1 MNVVSRKIVVA
12 MLVAALGAV
21 RGAAAQVNVRQMQ
34 GAVEVRVAGAAQ
46 WTAATQ
52 GATLPPGSLVRTEQ
66 GSAVLSL
73 ADGTAVA
80 LWPQTTFDFRQM
92 EYAADTKL
100 LRLSAVLWRGQLQF
114 NLTVCPNAESSYV
127 VKTPNAE
134 VTLVRAEGTI
144 WYAKETGTR
153 VALRKGQAT
162 VVAMKQ
168 SVTLAANQETVV
180 PPGAAPR
187 APTVQGVPL
196 VTPNAPPKQP
206 STPNPTMK
214 SAPPAAKS
222 ETDRKKAAIKERL
235 MSVTTIIP
243 DEVLSPE
250 ELDLEIEHLQK
261 RLNQEPGNLEM
272 HSRIAALYTQRQ
284 RPADK
289 NAPRSYSDIDLAVQ
303 HYKIVAEADIYKGKA
318 DSHMNLGE
326 AYARSGEAD
335 KAIKEFQRAIAIDPT
350 LADAHQWLAF
360 IYDALEQY
368 EAAESA
374 YKKAIDLDR
383 TDPLIRS
390 NYAGFL
396 ANRGRMTEAIAE
408 MKLVID
414 LCKDSPYRILTVVF
428 KVGLAVFYVENKQL
442 DDAITL
448 LRQIT
453 QDAPDIAV
461 LHVVLGWVLA
471 EKGQKEEAAAALERA
486 AKINPKDPLIHFGLA
501 KLYEEQ
507 GDKKKASDELEL
519 FLKNLPPNYELP
531 PGFPSIADIRDHMRE
546 LRGLEPLQKDR
557 VKKQVT

>member
-134 VTLVRAEGTI
+134 VTVVRAEGAV

-187 APTVQGVPL
+187 APTIHGIPL
-196 VTPNAPPKQP
+196 VTPNAPPKP
-206 STPNPTMK
+206 P
-214 SAPPAAKS
+214 SAPDTTTAKPTPPDNRTEAEKKQAAV
-222 ETDRKKAAIKERL
+222 KERL

-250 ELDLEIEHLQK
+250 ELDLEIEDLQK
-261 RLNQEPGNLEM
+261 QLNREPGDIEA

-284 RPADK
+284 RPEDK
-289 NAPRSYSDIDLAVQ
+289 KTNSLSDVELAVR
-303 HYKIVAEADIYKGKA
+303 HYQIVSEADIFKGKA
-318 DSHMNLGE
+318 DSHVNLGE

-335 KAIKEFQRAIAIDPT
+335 KAIKEFQRAIAIEPT

-383 TDPLIRS
+383 ADPLIHS

-396 ANRGRMTEAIAE
+396 ADRGRMTEAIAE
-408 MKLVID
+408 MKLAID

-471 EKGQKEEAAAALERA
+471 EKGQKEEAAAALEKA
-486 AKINPKDPLIHFGLA
+486 AKIDPKDPLIHFGLA
-501 KLYEEQ
+501 ELYEEQ

-519 FLKNLPPNYELP
+519 FLNNLPSNYELP

>member
-1 MNVVSRKIVVA
+1 MNVASRKIVVA
-12 MLVAALGAV
+12 MLVVALGTAG
-21 RGAAAQVNVRQMQ
+21 GAAAQVNVRQMQ

-46 WTAATQ
+46 WTAATL

-66 GSAVLSL
+66 GSVVLSL

-114 NLTVCPNAESSYV
+114 NLTVCPNPESSYV

-134 VTLVRAEGTI
+134 VTVVRAEGTV

-187 APTVQGVPL
+187 APTVQNIPL
-196 VTPNAPPKQP
+196 VTPNVPTKQP
-206 STPNPTMK
+206 STP
-214 SAPPAAKS
+214 APPTKSLPPTTKS
-222 ETDRKKAAIKERL
+222 EAEKKKADIKEKL

-250 ELDLEIEHLQK
+250 ELDLAIEDLQK
-261 RLNQEPGNLEM
+261 HINKEPGDIEA
-272 HSRIAALYTQRQ
+272 HSRLAALYTQRR

-289 NAPRSYSDIDLAVQ
+289 NNPIADVDLAVQ
-303 HYKIVAEADIYKGKA
+303 HYKIVSEADVFKGKA
-318 DSHMNLGE
+318 ESHLNLGE

-335 KAIKEFQRAIAIDPT
+335 KAIKEFQTAIALDPK

-360 IYDALEQY
+360 IYDALGQY

-383 TDPLIRS
+383 ADPLIHS

-396 ANRGRMTEAIAE
+396 AELGRMREAIAE
-408 MKLVID
+408 MKLAID
-414 LCKDSPYRILTVVF
+414 LCKDSPYRIMMLRF
-428 KVGLAVFYVENKQL
+428 QAGLAMLYVENKQL
-442 DDAITL
+442 DDAIGL
-448 LRQIT
+448 LHRLT
-453 QDAPDIAV
+453 QEAPDVMI
-461 LHVVLGWVLA
+461 LHLFLSLALLEKGDKEAATKAFERASKADPNNPLLHYALA
-471 EKGQKEEAAAALERA
+471 EL
-486 AKINPKDPLIHFGLA
+486 L
-501 KLYEEQ
+501 EEQ
-507 GDKKKASDELEL
+507 GDKKKAADELEQ
-519 FLKNLPPNYELP
+519 FLNKLPPNYELP
-531 PGFPSIADIRDHMRE
+531 PGIPSIADVRDHMRI

-557 VKKQVT
+557 GVKKHVT

>member
-1 MNVVSRKIVVA
+1 MSVVKRRIVVA
-12 MLVAALGAV
+12 MLVVALGAV
-21 RGAAAQVNVRQMQ
+21 RGAAAQVNLRQMQ
-34 GAVEVRVAGAAQ
+34 GTVEVRVAGTAQ

-92 EYAADTKL
+92 EYTADTKL

-114 NLTVCPNAESSYV
+114 NLTVCPNQESSYV

-134 VTLVRAEGTI
+134 VTVVRAEGTI

-153 VALRKGQAT
+153 VAIRKGQAT

-187 APTVQGVPL
+187 APTVQGIPL
-196 VTPNAPPKQP
+196 VTPNAPPKPP
-206 STPNPTMK
+206 S
-214 SAPPAAKS
+214 PPDTTTAKS
-222 ETDRKKAAIKERL
+222 PPDNRSEAEKKKAAVKERL

-243 DEVLSPE
+243 DEALSPE
-250 ELDLEIEHLQK
+250 ELDLEIEDLQK
-261 RLNQEPGNLEM
+261 RLNQEPGDMEM
-272 HSRIAALYTQRQ
+272 HSRLAALYTQRQ

-289 NAPRSYSDIDLAVQ
+289 NQPPISDVDLAVQ
-303 HYKIVAEADIYKGKA
+303 HFKIVAEADIFKGKA
-318 DSHMNLGE
+318 DSHLNLGE

-335 KAIKEFQRAIAIDPT
+335 KAIKEFQSAIAIDPK

-383 TDPLIRS
+383 ADPIVHS

-396 ANRGRMTEAIAE
+396 ADLGRMKEAIAE
-408 MKLVID
+408 MKLAID

-428 KVGLAVFYVENKQL
+428 KVGLAIFYVENKQL

-471 EKGQKEEAAAALERA
+471 EKGQKEEAAAALEKA
-486 AKINPKDPLIHFGLA
+486 AKIDPKDPLIHFGLA
-501 KLYEEQ
+501 ELYEEQ

-519 FLKNLPPNYELP
+519 FLNNLPSNYELP
-531 PGFPSIADIRDHMRE
+531 PGFPSIADIRDHMRV